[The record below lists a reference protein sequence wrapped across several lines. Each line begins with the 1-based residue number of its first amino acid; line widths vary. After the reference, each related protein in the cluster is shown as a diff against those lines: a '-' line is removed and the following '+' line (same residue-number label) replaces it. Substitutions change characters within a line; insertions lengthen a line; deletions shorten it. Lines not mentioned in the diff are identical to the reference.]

1 MNRRKRYK
9 DLQLA
14 QLRSFCLAA
23 TQGNF
28 SEAAREAGISRAAVW
43 QQVRA
48 LEGRLGLELLRRRG
62 RTVEL
67 TAEGRLLL
75 DVVLPHVNGL
85 DSLERLI
92 EARRAELPQRLTLV
106 SVPYLFSYHLREPL
120 QEFAAAHP
128 AWRLNLLTEMW
139 AEPLFRLLERG
150 QADIG
155 LLPYGSDEPRSP
167 YLEYE
172 ELFSVPLLLLSAASH
187 PLARKKHVTPEDL
200 AGQSM
205 ILAPAASV
213 NRVTQDHILR
223 RHHLADS
230 IHVVMEN
237 HHTDVVMKYAA
248 AGLGI
253 ALWFLSP
260 AVACTVPGL
269 RARLF
274 DPQVERLPEVMV
286 TRKHA
291 HLPEPVHELADRLRR
306 FFADRS
312 PSGDC

>member
-23 TQGNF
+23 THGNF

-48 LEGRLGLELLRRRG
+48 LEGRLGLTLLQRRG
-62 RTVEL
+62 RAIEL
-67 TAEGRLLL
+67 TPDGRLLL
-75 DVVLPHVNGL
+75 DIVLPHVNGL

-120 QEFAAAHP
+120 QEFAVAHS

-139 AEPLFRLLERG
+139 PQPLFQLLERG

-155 LLPYGSDEPRSP
+155 LLPYGADEPRSP
-167 YLEYE
+167 YLHYE
-172 ELFSVPLLLLSAASH
+172 ELFAVPLLLLTAAQH
-187 PLARKKHVTPEDL
+187 PLARKKQVLPQDL
-200 AGQSM
+200 AGQPM
-205 ILAPAASV
+205 ILAPAKSV
-213 NRVTQDHILR
+213 NRIAQDHILG
-223 RHHLADS
+223 RHRLADQ

-260 AVACTVPGL
+260 TVARSHPGL
-269 RARLF
+269 HARLF
-274 DPQVERLPEVMV
+274 DPQMERLPEVMV

-291 HLPEPVHELADRLRR
+291 HLPEPVRELAERLRR
-306 FFADRS
+306 FCADQS
-312 PSGDC
+312 SSGDR